1 MSNMKRKKT
10 YLENFGNDPNPVTVL
25 DNKYKDTVRSHVNSV
40 YVGTIIRIY
49 DSAYSDEG
57 QLATAHWVTEQGLYV
72 TLHDEQ
78 RSDFISLKYK
88 TFVVDHRLVKPGAF
102 RLFCRTGSDDI
113 RDEGKKM
120 TINEIKQK
128 NSRILMNHVV
138 MDFPT
143 QRDRE
148 TYECSLFKLTCNC
161 GFSKKAKVYTCS
173 ESNKVNGGQRYYG
186 CVDKYSTSIQ
196 SCNFFVWE
204 REIEHK
210 MYEICDCG
218 ILCKRINICQ
228 KGMEPVFKFVC
239 VNRNNKYHPGCY
251 VFRD

>member
-1 MSNMKRKKT
+1 MKRKKT

-102 RLFCRTGSDDI
+102 RLFSCTGTDNI
-113 RDEGKKM
+113 KDEERSK
-120 TINEIKQK
+120 TINEVKQK
-128 NSRILMNHVV
+128 NSRILMNHMV

-143 QRDRE
+143 QRDRQ
-148 TYECSLFKLTCNC
+148 TYQCSLFKLPVT
-161 GFSKKAKVYTCS
+161 V
-173 ESNKVNGGQRYYG
+173 VI
-186 CVDKYSTSIQ
+186 V
-196 SCNFFVWE
+196 
-204 REIEHK
+204 RE
-210 MYEICDCG
+210 
-218 ILCKRINICQ
+218 
-228 KGMEPVFKFVC
+228 
-239 VNRNNKYHPGCY
+239 
-251 VFRD
+251 

>member
-1 MSNMKRKKT
+1 
-10 YLENFGNDPNPVTVL
+10 
-25 DNKYKDTVRSHVNSV
+25 
-40 YVGTIIRIY
+40 
-49 DSAYSDEG
+49 
-57 QLATAHWVTEQGLYV
+57 
-72 TLHDEQ
+72 
-78 RSDFISLKYK
+78 
-88 TFVVDHRLVKPGAF
+88 
-102 RLFCRTGSDDI
+102 
-113 RDEGKKM
+113 
-120 TINEIKQK
+120 
-128 NSRILMNHVV
+128 MNHVV

-210 MYEICDCG
+210 MYELCECG